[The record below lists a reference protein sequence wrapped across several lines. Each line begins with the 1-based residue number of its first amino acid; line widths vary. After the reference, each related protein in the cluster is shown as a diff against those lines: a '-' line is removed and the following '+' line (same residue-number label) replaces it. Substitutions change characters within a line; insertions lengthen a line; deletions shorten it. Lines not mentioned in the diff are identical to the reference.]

1 MIEKIKKWCFKLI
14 FASYLGVLIYKVF
27 IKAYGDFYRE
37 PYGIRHYNLKLF
49 NSISNFN
56 RAFSNYDFEVCFL
69 NIYGNILAFM
79 PFGFLY
85 PLIANKRST
94 LKTIFYGILFSAT
107 IEVMQFITKLG
118 VFDVDDILLNSI
130 GVVCGYIVLV
140 LSEKLFKISSKK
152 SIKPSY
158 TKE

>member
-1 MIEKIKKWCFKLI
+1 MIEKVKKICFKLI

-37 PYGIRHYNLKLF
+37 PYGTRHYNLKLF
-49 NSISNFN
+49 DSISNFN
-56 RAFSNYDFEVCFL
+56 RAFNNYDFEVCFL
-69 NIYGNILAFM
+69 NIYGNVLAFM

-85 PLIANKRST
+85 PLVAKKRSAW
-94 LKTIFYGILFSAT
+94 KTIFCGVLFSAS

-130 GVVCGYIVLV
+130 GVIFGYVVLLV
-140 LSEKLFKISSKK
+140 TEKIFKNSFKN